1 MAFFPT
7 QNSVVLP
14 LTTLVSKL
22 SSSSSLPIGGTRAHL
37 KGRSVG
43 ASPGLGVSGFLH
55 GCNPD
60 FISCHAQCKDDRIDI
75 STCRKRIVA
84 LIQNG
89 HFNFIVQSLF
99 GIFTEKCNS
108 QYSSYV
114 KLSNSIHSKFIASNS
129 KHLVRYT
136 FTICT

>member
-1 MAFFPT
+1 MVIFPT

-14 LTTLVSKL
+14 LTMLVSKL

-75 STCRKRIVA
+75 STYITRECLPFYKIDTLTKLFTKCSV
-84 LIQNG
+84 
-89 HFNFIVQSLF
+89 SLLKSV
-99 GIFTEKCNS
+99 TVNT
-108 QYSSYV
+108 QVMSS
-114 KLSNSIHSKFIASNS
+114 
-129 KHLVRYT
+129 
-136 FTICT
+136 